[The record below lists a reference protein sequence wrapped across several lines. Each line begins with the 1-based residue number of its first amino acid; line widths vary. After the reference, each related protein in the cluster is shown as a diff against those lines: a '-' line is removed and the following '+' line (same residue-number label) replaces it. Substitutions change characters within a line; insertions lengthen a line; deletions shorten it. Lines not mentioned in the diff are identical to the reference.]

1 MQRGD
6 GGERFAARRR
16 RWQSANVKRARPDP
30 KAFERALRAYESGN
44 RSSAEVL
51 LKQLTLREPEH
62 AAGHY
67 VLGLLALESG
77 RNELA
82 LDRFSNACRFEPG
95 NAGFLTNRAE
105 AARRLGRLEEAIA
118 GFETALLLDA
128 TRVEACFNLGLALDA
143 RGELVRARD
152 AFAAAV
158 ALRPAQPTLLHRLAQ
173 AQLDLG
179 ELDLA
184 VETLQAV
191 LAVAPGDQR
200 AFSRLG
206 SVLLY
211 LGRHDEALA
220 SLERA
225 LELSP
230 NDAASHSALIFQLSF
245 QPRGDAR
252 RILDAAREFARRHEQ
267 PLVKT
272 RPASYHNARE
282 PERRLRVGYVSADY
296 RLHVTANVVL
306 PLLRHHDPKAFE
318 IYCYSSG
325 RRSDATTEIFRCVSH
340 HFRDISDLDDA
351 TAAKLVARD
360 QIDVLVDLTMHMA
373 ENRLLLFARKPAPVQ
388 LSWFAY
394 PGTTGLSAIDYRVT
408 DVHLDPPGQGDE
420 SYSEESLRLPD
431 SFWCWEPLLEPL
443 DCGPPPCLARGLVTF
458 GCLNNFCKVNDD
470 TLDLW
475 ARVLLAVP
483 GSQLLL
489 QAPDGSARKRVI
501 ERLSRRDV
509 ASARVR
515 FVSHQPRSEYFALYR
530 EIDIGLDTLPYNGHT
545 TSLDAFWMGVP
556 MLTLIGTTLVGRAGL
571 CQAVNL
577 GLTELVASSSEQ
589 FVARAA
595 ELAQNPDR
603 LAELRGS
610 LRSRLVESPL
620 MNGARFAR
628 AMEDAYRAA
637 WRAWCQKAA

>member
-1 MQRGD
+1 M
-6 GGERFAARRR
+6 
-16 RWQSANVKRARPDP
+16 
-30 KAFERALRAYESGN
+30 RAYEAGN
-44 RSSAEVL
+44 RSVAEAL
-51 LKQLTLREPEH
+51 LKQLTLREPGH
-62 AAGHY
+62 ASGHY

-77 RNELA
+77 RNDLA
-82 LDRFSNACRFEPG
+82 LDCFSNACRFEPG
-95 NAGFLTNRAE
+95 NAGFTTNRAE
-105 AARRLGRLEEAIA
+105 AARRLGRLDEAIE
-118 GFETALLLDA
+118 GFERALLLDE
-128 TRVEACFNLGLALDA
+128 TRVEAYFNLGLALDA
-143 RGELVRARD
+143 RGELGRARD
-152 AFAAAV
+152 AFASAAL
-158 ALRPAQPTLLHRLAQ
+158 LRPAQPTLLHRLAQ
-173 AQLDLG
+173 AQLELG

-184 VETLQAV
+184 VETLQAI

-206 SVLLY
+206 SVLFY

-230 NDAASHSALIFQLSF
+230 DDAASHSALVFQLSF
-245 QPRGDAR
+245 RPRADAR
-252 RILDAAREFARRHEQ
+252 RILDTAREFAQKHEQ

-272 RPASYHNARE
+272 RPASHDNTRD

-306 PLLRHHDPKAFE
+306 PLLRHHDANSFE

-325 RRSDATTEIFRCVSH
+325 RRSDATTETFRAVSH
-340 HFRDISDLDDA
+340 HFRDIAELDDA
-351 TAAKLVARD
+351 AAAALVARD
-360 QIDVLVDLTMHMA
+360 QIDVLIDLTMHMA
-373 ENRLLLFARKPAPVQ
+373 GNRLLLFARKPAPVQ

-420 SYSEESLRLPD
+420 SYSEASLRLPD

-443 DCGPPPCLARGLVTF
+443 DCGPPPCVARGQVTF

-475 ARVLLAVP
+475 ARVLRAVP

-489 QAPDGSARKRVI
+489 QAPHGSARRRVVKRLAQSDI
-501 ERLSRRDV
+501 
-509 ASARVR
+509 ASDRVR
-515 FVSHQPRSEYFALYR
+515 FVSHLPRSEYFALYR
-530 EIDIGLDTLPYNGHT
+530 DIDICLDTLPYNGHT

-556 MLTLIGTTLVGRAGL
+556 VLTLVGTTLVGRAGL

-577 GLTELVASSSEQ
+577 GLTELVTSSAEQ

-595 ELAQNPDR
+595 ELAQSPEQ

-620 MNGARFAR
+620 MNGARFAK
-628 AMEDAYRAA
+628 AMEGAYRKA
-637 WRAWCQKAA
+637 WRKWCQD